1 MKKTICYVEPAAY
14 FPRQIRKKYK
24 IGEYAESLPP
34 KRRENDMEQKRLID
48 RWAEDKNGFSI
59 VKPAPESEHKPMT
72 LEEKWAADGAP
83 LVTPPDEE
91 EK

>member
-1 MKKTICYVEPAAY
+1 MK
-14 FPRQIRKKYK
+14 
-24 IGEYAESLPP
+24 
-34 KRRENDMEQKRLID
+34 QKRLID

-59 VKPAPESEHKPMT
+59 VKPAPEKEDKPMT
-72 LEEKWAADGAP
+72 LQEKWAADGAP